1 MTFHF
6 SCCSCWILRL
16 LTRYHI
22 PQLFYMFFLTLVY
35 LTSATFLQLL
45 LYFCSLQPCNI
56 CVLHNSFSVHEFI
69 IITPKYTQKAKNH
82 WIPYV
87 SYYRRWML
95 TYVNKAG
102 NMKTQHSC
110 YNPIIISHVM
120 SKNYFRRPD
129 TNLQEVGRLWL
140 SICNKL
146 LCEGKIAP
154 VLN

>member
-1 MTFHF
+1 VLNSASAHQVSYSTTIPHVL
-6 SCCSCWILRL
+6 SHSRL
-16 LTRYHI
+16 
-22 PQLFYMFFLTLVY
+22 P
-35 LTSATFLQLL
+35 SATFLQLL

-56 CVLHNSFSVHEFI
+56 FVLHNSFSVHESI
-69 IITPKYTQKAKNH
+69 INTPKYRQKTANH

-87 SYYRRWML
+87 SYYKRRML
-95 TYVNKAG
+95 TYMNKTG

-110 YNPIIISHVM
+110 CNPIIISHVM

-129 TNLQEVGRLWL
+129 TNLPEVGRLWL

-146 LCEGKIAP
+146 LCERKIVP